1 MFKCGLIL
9 FFGTHLIPSF
19 SKIKNFIVMKVGLN
33 GYLGIFVLFSV
44 TGMVLMIIGY
54 KSGEGLLYPA
64 SNWFYTNAKY
74 FMLIACILLATAF
87 LETHIRLI
95 LRHPMLSGIIIWSIV
110 HLSVN
115 PDRSSVMLFG
125 SFLVFSVV
133 SIITSE
139 IRGKKLS
146 DGTGNTIEVAEQF
159 LLRVLHHLQGS
170 QPPHSA
176 HFKFDVIAIIIGVI
190 SFALLYRF
198 HEGLFGVALT

>member
-139 IRGKKLS
+139 IRGKKRPWPKEYNEFLGLS
-146 DGTGNTIEVAEQF
+146 DGT
-159 LLRVLHHLQGS
+159 
-170 QPPHSA
+170 A

-198 HEGLFGVALT
+198 HESLFGVALA

>member
-1 MFKCGLIL
+1 MMFKCGLIL

-44 TGMVLMIIGY
+44 TGMVLMTIGY
-54 KSGEGLLYPA
+54 KSGEELLYPVN
-64 SNWFYTNAKY
+64 NWFYMNAKY
-74 FMLIACILLATAF
+74 FMLFACIFLAAAF
-87 LETHIRLI
+87 LETHTRLI
-95 LRHPMLSGIIIWSIV
+95 LRHPMLTGIIIWTIV

-146 DGTGNTIEVAEQF
+146 DGT
-159 LLRVLHHLQGS
+159 
-170 QPPHSA
+170 A

-198 HEGLFGVALT
+198 HESLFGVALA

>member
-125 SFLVFSVV
+125 SFLLFSVV

-139 IRGKKLS
+139 IRGKKRPWPKEYKQFLGLS
-146 DGTGNTIEVAEQF
+146 DGTAN
-159 LLRVLHHLQGS
+159 
-170 QPPHSA
+170 
-176 HFKFDVIAIIIGVI
+176 FKFDVIALIIGVI
-190 SFALLYRF
+190 SFALFYRF

>member
-1 MFKCGLIL
+1 
-9 FFGTHLIPSF
+9 
-19 SKIKNFIVMKVGLN
+19 
-33 GYLGIFVLFSV
+33 
-44 TGMVLMIIGY
+44 
-54 KSGEGLLYPA
+54 
-64 SNWFYTNAKY
+64 
-74 FMLIACILLATAF
+74 MLT
-87 LETHIRLI
+87 
-95 LRHPMLSGIIIWSIV
+95 GIIIWTIV

-146 DGTGNTIEVAEQF
+146 DGT
-159 LLRVLHHLQGS
+159 
-170 QPPHSA
+170 A

>member
-1 MFKCGLIL
+1 ML
-9 FFGTHLIPSF
+9 F
-19 SKIKNFIVMKVGLN
+19 
-33 GYLGIFVLFSV
+33 
-44 TGMVLMIIGY
+44 
-54 KSGEGLLYPA
+54 
-64 SNWFYTNAKY
+64 
-74 FMLIACILLATAF
+74 ACIFLAAAF
-87 LETHIRLI
+87 LETHTRLI
-95 LRHPMLSGIIIWSIV
+95 LRHPMLTGIIIWTIV

-146 DGTGNTIEVAEQF
+146 DGT
-159 LLRVLHHLQGS
+159 
-170 QPPHSA
+170 A

-198 HEGLFGVALT
+198 HESLFGVALA